1 MTYVPCFHI
10 SHSMISLTGQII
22 SIFLLCYPV
31 DPHFYVR
38 LTCLKCQH
46 NPRHRKDRFL
56 WCLLEKRNFSQM
68 SHPCVKPDS
77 LPGHDLGNILKAKPV
92 TNEGQKEGVVLK
104 VLEWKARGSM
114 VTDVSELRK

>member
-1 MTYVPCFHI
+1 
-10 SHSMISLTGQII
+10 
-22 SIFLLCYPV
+22 
-31 DPHFYVR
+31 
-38 LTCLKCQH
+38 
-46 NPRHRKDRFL
+46 
-56 WCLLEKRNFSQM
+56 M